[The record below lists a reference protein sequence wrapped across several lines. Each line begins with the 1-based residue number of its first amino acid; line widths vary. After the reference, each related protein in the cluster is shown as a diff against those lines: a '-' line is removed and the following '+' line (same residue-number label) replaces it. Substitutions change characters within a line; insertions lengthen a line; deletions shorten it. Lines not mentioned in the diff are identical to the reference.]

1 MLKKVLHIV
10 LTIVL
15 WLGIVAYLAVAS
27 TQAVR
32 KSAEIKVDSVRV
44 VVTDGDRLT
53 SVTEPMVRSW
63 VARSGVKTIGEA
75 VGDVNTAEL
84 QRFVA
89 GQVLVKDARVYVD
102 KCGVLSVEVSQHK
115 PVARV
120 KSSDGYDF
128 YLTDEGWI
136 LPPAI
141 NYSVYVPLIT
151 GSLKFMMPV
160 GYYGNYEQIKER
172 LIDEYKLRM
181 GELDSVLI
189 VQRGELTSLKNQ
201 RAEIRSQKA
210 GRFWREERRKAFVQ
224 NKNDQLQTVGNKI
237 DRQEQLIA
245 QTEKKRSMTVENQK
259 KSAKRYLY
267 LYKLLNF
274 VKFVEGDDFWR
285 AQIVQINVV
294 TSEVSEAPQVEIV
307 PRAGRHV
314 ACLGEIEQAEKNLE
328 KLMLFYRKALAWE
341 GWDGYNYIDLRYE
354 DQIVC
359 SK

>member
-1 MLKKVLHIV
+1 MLKKVLHII

-15 WLGIVAYLAVAS
+15 WLGIVAYLVVAS

-53 SVTEPMVRSW
+53 SVTEPMVRSL
-63 VARSGVKTIGEA
+63 VARSGVKTIGEN

-89 GQVLVKDARVYVD
+89 SQVLVKDARVYID
-102 KCGVLSVEVSQHK
+102 KSGLLSVEVSQHK

-120 KSSDGYDF
+120 KTSDGYDF
-128 YLTDEGWI
+128 YLTDEGCI

-151 GSLKFMMPV
+151 GNLKFMMPV
-160 GYYGNYEQIKER
+160 GYYGNYEQIKAR

-189 VQRGELTSLKNQ
+189 VQHGDLTSLKKQ
-201 RAEIRSQKA
+201 RAEVRNQKA
-210 GRFWREERRKAFVQ
+210 GRLWREERRKIFQ
-224 NKNDQLQTVGNKI
+224 KNQSEQLQNINNKI

-245 QTEKKRSMTVENQK
+245 QTEKKRLMTVENQK

-274 VKFVEGDDFWR
+274 VKFVESDDFWR

-294 TSEVSEAPQVEIV
+294 TSEGCEAPQVEIV

-328 KLMLFYRKALAWE
+328 KLMLFYRNALAWE
-341 GWDGYNYIDLRYE
+341 GWDNYNYIDLRYE